1 MQALQYDVFI
11 CIPVLDYILYLM
23 FIYLFLDIDYIEI
36 QSSED
41 DGAGLDKAR
50 KQYNYRVVMFKGDT
64 PTDMRGRCSAG
75 QKVNISAPNFVM

>member
-1 MQALQYDVFI
+1 
-11 CIPVLDYILYLM
+11 M

-75 QKVNISAPNFVM
+75 QKVNILVPNFVM